1 MSNRRAALREV
12 GLHLCAI
19 LGLTIVCALIVG
31 LGGGLGDHAL
41 VEVGGA
47 VVVYSVPVAG
57 ASYRVLVGGDSSTD
71 GRGVRAIGRLLVVVM
86 IALVW
91 SAVLVPAVVGT
102 LLLVA

>member
-19 LGLTIVCALIVG
+19 LGLTIVCAVIVG
-31 LGGGLGDHAL
+31 LGGGLGDHGL

-57 ASYRVLVGGDSSTD
+57 ASYRVLVGGDPSTD
-71 GRGVRAIGRLLVVVM
+71 GRGLRAVGRLLVVAM
-86 IALVW
+86 IALAW
-91 SAVLVPAVVGT
+91 SAVLVPAVVVT